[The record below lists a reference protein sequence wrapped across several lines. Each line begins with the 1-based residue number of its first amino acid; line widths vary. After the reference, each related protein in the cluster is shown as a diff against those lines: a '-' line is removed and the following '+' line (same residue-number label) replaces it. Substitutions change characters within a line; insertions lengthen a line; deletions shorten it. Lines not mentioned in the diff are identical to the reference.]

1 MFIAYVVVTGVTVVA
16 NLAAAAVDFARSKWV
31 LANMAAYGLPSS
43 WIVPLGVVKTAGA
56 VGLAVGLVG
65 TATGTAVAEGIGT
78 AAAVGLV
85 LYFIGAVGVVARAR
99 RWGDV
104 VYPAA
109 FLALAVASLVL
120 AWAGVG
126 ILTR

>member
-1 MFIAYVVVTGVTVVA
+1 MSTAYVVVAVVTVVA
-16 NLAAAAVDFARSKWV
+16 NLVAAGVDYARSKWV

-56 VGLAVGLVG
+56 LGLVAG
-65 TATGTAVAEGIGT
+65 FVVPWVGV

-85 LYFIGAVGVVARAR
+85 VYFVGAVAVVVRAR

-104 VYPAA
+104 VYPSV
-109 FLALAVASLVL
+109 FLGLAVAVLVL
-120 AWAGVG
+120 G
-126 ILTR
+126 